1 MTSNIWT
8 NSYKGSS
15 IELIRAFFAEHAGT
29 LNAQRLVEKKGLSRI
44 RNGKLGS
51 QGSQMAR
58 KDLPTPSLSGVT
70 QLNWHKAHKVSV
82 HAGTNIT
89 QMRLNSGFSKPKL
102 VRGRALQTLL
112 GPRIPKILNSPGFT
126 RFSAI
131 CHIHLFFE
139 EYSNPW
145 IERSLHLL
153 KILPVKDKIYLLPT
167 MGFWQR
173 PVWIPLPS
181 CLHPS

>member
-1 MTSNIWT
+1 MTRNIRT

-51 QGSQMAR
+51 QGSQTAR

-70 QLNWHKAHKVSV
+70 LLNWHKADKVSV

-89 QMRLNSGFSKPKL
+89 QMRLNSGFSKPNL
-102 VRGRALQTLL
+102 VRGRAFAKHMDTKDL
-112 GPRIPKILNSPGFT
+112 KFT
-126 RFSAI
+126 
-131 CHIHLFFE
+131 FFT
-139 EYSNPW
+139 SSLAL
-145 IERSLHLL
+145 RSS
-153 KILPVKDKIYLLPT
+153 
-167 MGFWQR
+167 
-173 PVWIPLPS
+173 LPS
-181 CLHPS
+181 FLCRVERQKGSSFNKSQADSQMR

>member
-1 MTSNIWT
+1 
-8 NSYKGSS
+8 
-15 IELIRAFFAEHAGT
+15 
-29 LNAQRLVEKKGLSRI
+29 
-44 RNGKLGS
+44 
-51 QGSQMAR
+51 MAR

-70 QLNWHKAHKVSV
+70 LLNWHKADKVSV

-112 GPRIPKILNSPGFT
+112 GPRIPKTLNSPGFT

-145 IERSLHLL
+145 IERSLHILE
-153 KILPVKDKIYLLPT
+153 ILPVKDNANHNLWISHDLIYIVLKHGWNSSFQNVNLRCT
-167 MGFWQR
+167 IFAECRMNLSDEDIQA
-173 PVWIPLPS
+173 
-181 CLHPS
+181 

>member
-1 MTSNIWT
+1 
-8 NSYKGSS
+8 
-15 IELIRAFFAEHAGT
+15 
-29 LNAQRLVEKKGLSRI
+29 
-44 RNGKLGS
+44 
-51 QGSQMAR
+51 MAR

-112 GPRIPKILNSPGFT
+112 GPRIPKTLNSPCFR

-131 CHIHLFFE
+131 CHIHLFFWRVFK
-139 EYSNPW
+139 SMDRKKPSSFKN
-145 IERSLHLL
+145 
-153 KILPVKDKIYLLPT
+153 
-167 MGFWQR
+167 
-173 PVWIPLPS
+173 PS
-181 CLHPS
+181 CERQNLSPARDGVLTTTCLDSIAFLSPPILVMGLTLLFSPHKRWLFIQF